1 MTSALVDRPS
11 RNLTPTERR
20 DRERLMPALQAWTEY
35 LTTTATAPTGS
46 FERAIERRSAVI
58 LCGDKGKALKPPVAV
73 YPQWAFEWAL
83 GHGHRGNPGTGSPL
97 SFSAMV
103 DALDFM
109 GGVPAVTFRPLLDSQ
124 HQRRRRDGFFHLTGE
139 MHSRLWQSCYV
150 PVLTPRSGPRRSR
163 PERPPA
169 LRTPRAIHRG
179 EADPTLSIVRDWVR
193 TTEVTALLATAVA
206 HHRPLATRPPGR
218 PATTSHRGV
227 QVAPG
232 HVLGRVDAL
241 VAHAVE
247 HSGRTGWR
255 VLSSTELAASL
266 ARHAEATPDVLAP
279 VTRFSVVDAPRQ
291 KHVRGW
297 WRFALAPLG
306 LGALDPTDLLAEVR
320 HWEYTRSR
328 PVDPAPRQPSRTI
341 GGVVLPDDVDLE
353 WLEDMDYRGMWR
365 ISDEDYARWKEGL

>member
-11 RNLTPTERR
+11 RDLTATERR
-20 DRERLMPALQAWTEY
+20 EQARLMPALRAWTEY
-35 LTTTATAPTGS
+35 LTTTPTAPTGS

-58 LCGDKGKALKPPVAV
+58 LCGGQGMALKPPIAV

-83 GHGHRGNPGTGSPL
+83 GHGHRGNPGSGSPL

-109 GGVPAVTFRPLLDSQ
+109 GGVPAVTFRPLLDTT
-124 HQRRRRDGFFHLTGE
+124 HQRRRRDGYFHLTGE
-139 MHSRLWQSCYV
+139 MHSRLWQSFYV
-150 PVLTPRSGPRRSR
+150 PVLTPRSGRRRTR
-163 PERPPA
+163 PERPPG
-169 LRTPRAIHRG
+169 LTPRAIHR
-179 EADPTLSIVRDWVR
+179 ADDDPTMTIVRDWVR
-193 TTEVTALLATAVA
+193 TSDPTALLAVAVTQ
-206 HHRPLATRPPGR
+206 HRPLAVRPPGR
-218 PATTSHRGV
+218 PAGAGHPGV

-241 VAHAVE
+241 VVHAVS
-247 HSGRTGWR
+247 HAGRAGWR
-255 VLSSTELAASL
+255 VPSSTELTASL
-266 ARHAEATPDVLAP
+266 AAHAEATPGVLAP

-306 LGALDPTDLLAEVR
+306 LRTLDASELLAEVR
-320 HWEYTRSR
+320 HWEYTRDQAGATAARRS
-328 PVDPAPRQPSRTI
+328 T
-341 GGVVLPDDVDLE
+341 GYVLPPGVEEQYLDDAE
-353 WLEDMDYRGMWR
+353 YRDIHE